1 VTAATPIVL
10 LSTPGRAAYCETA
23 VERSRLTCWRP
34 ADGLT
39 MSMSG
44 VGRAKPVIDPH
55 NRGRHAPTGTVLRFT
70 SKIGIQA
77 IASCTSDRTGLT
89 CRNSDKHGWWIG
101 RREGFRI
108 F

>member
-1 VTAATPIVL
+1 VNAAPPIVWLATPD
-10 LSTPGRAAYCETA
+10 RAAYCAT

-44 VGRAKPVIDPH
+44 VGRAKPVIDLRY
-55 NRGRHAPTGTVLRFT
+55 RGRYERGAVVLHFS
-70 SKIGIQA
+70 SKIGIPA
-77 IASCTSDRTGLT
+77 LASCTSDRTGLT

-101 RREGFRI
+101 RKLGFRI

>member
-1 VTAATPIVL
+1 MTAATPVV

-44 VGRAKPVIDPH
+44 VGRAKPLVDVR
-55 NRGRHAPTGTVLRFT
+55 NRGRIGRTGTVLRYGA
-70 SKIGIQA
+70 KLDVQA
-77 IASCTSDRTGLT
+77 YASCTSDRTGLT
-89 CRNSDKHGWWIG
+89 CKNSDDHGWWIG
-101 RREGFRI
+101 RTKGFRI

>member
-1 VTAATPIVL
+1 VTAATPVVWL
-10 LSTPGRAAYCETA
+10 ATPGRAAYCAT

-55 NRGRHAPTGTVLRFT
+55 NRGSYRSGAVVLQFS
-70 SKIGIQA
+70 SKIA
-77 IASCTSDRTGLT
+77 IPALASCTSDRTGLT

-101 RREGFRI
+101 RKQGFRL